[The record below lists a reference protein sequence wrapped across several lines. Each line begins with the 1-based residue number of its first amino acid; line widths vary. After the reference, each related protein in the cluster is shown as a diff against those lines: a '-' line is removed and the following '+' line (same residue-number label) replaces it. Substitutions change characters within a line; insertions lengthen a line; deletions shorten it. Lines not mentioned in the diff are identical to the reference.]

1 MESSSTEFYYWKIV
15 STVTVICLYS
25 INFLIKKKSYDN
37 YSHEIELLQT
47 KIARTNNN
55 DLLFVLKFIE
65 NAENTLPY
73 FAIKKIEYNKNSREI
88 IIKLDGAVNI
98 ETKKIL
104 DPDNQWLMSF
114 SKIEPN
120 LILFK
125 KKINH
130 GNHQTT

>member
-1 MESSSTEFYYWKIV
+1 MESSSTEFYYWKVI
-15 STVTVICLYS
+15 STLSIIMLYS
-25 INFLIKKKSYDN
+25 LNFLLKKEAYDN
-37 YSHEIELLQT
+37 YDHEIELLQT

-55 DLLFVLKFIE
+55 DLLYVLKFIE
-65 NAENTLPY
+65 NAEKTLPY
-73 FAIKKIEYNKNSREI
+73 FAIKKIEYIKNSREI
-88 IIKLDGAVNI
+88 IIKLDGSVNL

-104 DPDNQWLMSF
+104 DPDNQWLMSY

-130 GNHQTT
+130 GNY

>member
-15 STVTVICLYS
+15 SILALISLYS
-25 INFLIKKKSYDN
+25 INFLIKKTAYDSYD
-37 YSHEIELLQT
+37 HEIELLNT

-55 DLLFVLKFIE
+55 DLLFVLKFME

-73 FAIKKIEYNKNSREI
+73 FAIKKIEYNKNSREVI
-88 IIKLDGAVNI
+88 IQLDGAVNH

-104 DPDNQWLMSF
+104 DPDNQWLMSY

-125 KKINH
+125 KKIYH

>member
-15 STVTVICLYS
+15 STIAVICLYG
-25 INFLIKKKSYDN
+25 INFLIKNESYDN
-37 YSHEIELLQT
+37 YSHEIELLET
-47 KIARTNNN
+47 KIARTNNK
-55 DLLFVLKFIE
+55 DLLFVLKFME

-73 FAIKKIEYNKNSREI
+73 FAIKKIEYNKNSHEI
-88 IIKLDGAVNI
+88 IIKLDGAVSL

-104 DPDNQWLMSF
+104 DPDNQWLMSY
-114 SKIEPN
+114 SKTEPN
-120 LILFK
+120 LIIFK

>member
-15 STVTVICLYS
+15 STLALIILYS
-25 INFLIKKKSYDN
+25 VNFLIKRNTYDN
-37 YSHEIELLQT
+37 FDHEIELLQN

-55 DLLFVLKFIE
+55 DLLFVLKFME

-73 FAIKKIEYNKNSREI
+73 FAIKKIEYNKNRREI
-88 IIKLDGAVNI
+88 IIKLDGTINL

-130 GNHQTT
+130 GNNQTT

>member
-15 STVTVICLYS
+15 STLSLIMLYGV
-25 INFLIKKKSYDN
+25 NFLIKKESYDN
-37 YSHEIELLQT
+37 YDHEIELLQT

-88 IIKLDGAVNI
+88 IIKIDGAVNI

-104 DPDNQWLMSF
+104 DPDNQWLISY

-130 GNHQTT
+130 GNHQKT